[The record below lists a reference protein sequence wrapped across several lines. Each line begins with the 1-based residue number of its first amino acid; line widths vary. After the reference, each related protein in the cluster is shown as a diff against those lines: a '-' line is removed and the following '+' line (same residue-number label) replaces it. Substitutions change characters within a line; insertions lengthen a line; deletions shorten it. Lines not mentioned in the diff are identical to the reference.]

1 LNVKEIALFQ
11 FNRRKNQIMI
21 IEIHSPNLKVD
32 DETLDGVKR
41 KVLSLSHLS
50 ENVSRAEIFLTEE
63 NERPKENKTCKIR
76 LDIFGDTLFVHK
88 DADTFEN
95 AAASAVKILKRRL
108 KKRNEHRSEPP
119 DEITSTVNI

>member
-1 LNVKEIALFQ
+1 ML
-11 FNRRKNQIMI
+11 

-32 DETLDGVKR
+32 DETLDRVKR

-50 ENVSRAEIFLTEE
+50 EKVSRAEIFLTEE

-95 AAASAVKILKRRL
+95 AAVSAVKTLKRRL
-108 KKRNEHRSEPP
+108 KKRDEQRSEPP
-119 DEITSTVNI
+119 DEIISTVNI